1 MSPVGPSRSIFG
13 TGDDVGG
20 AEGDDEAIGL
30 FLGCSGKEVRVP
42 IGAQS
47 KRAWTSK
54 VGIALV
60 VIDGVTISNV
70 GEYVGHMVDEE
81 SI

>member
-1 MSPVGPSRSIFG
+1 M
-13 TGDDVGG
+13 
-20 AEGDDEAIGL
+20 
-30 FLGCSGKEVRVP
+30 P